1 VTVERSASA
10 WWTSPGRACRPVRHG
25 ALLVLQRRS
34 HSALLSLVR
43 CLNIADGTVISQVHS
58 RHRATEFRGFLTVI
72 DKAAPA
78 GLVVHL
84 VCGSYVIHNTA
95 EIKTWLARRPASTF
109 SSRRPARRG

>member
-1 VTVERSASA
+1 MRGGRVRAGRVGRSAMERCSFFNV
-10 WWTSPGRACRPVRHG
+10 GVI
-25 ALLVLQRRS
+25 RRCYRLF
-34 HSALLSLVR
+34 AAF
-43 CLNIADGTVISQVHS
+43 NIADGTVISQVHS

-109 SSRRPARRG
+109 SSRRPTRRG